1 MIRVEEILSQLKT
14 IRPDRHYTEQSK
26 RLILATT
33 KPSNSYLQGSVLE
46 VFRFSFAT
54 VASAALI
61 VVILGGFHYLET
73 RPLPLK
79 LTGLDP
85 RTLHAE
91 ADELA
96 IDISLAELDYYQ
108 SQNEAV
114 SSALRVTESS
124 DPVYF
129 EKIILNQETE
139 SINLNDPTF
148 TDIDKALSE
157 IIE

>member
-1 MIRVEEILSQLKT
+1 MSRVEEILSQLKS
-14 IRPDRHYTEQSK
+14 IHPDRHYTEQSK
-26 RLILATT
+26 RIILATT
-33 KPSNSYLQGSVLE
+33 KPSDSYLPSSILE
-46 VFRFSFAT
+46 IFRFSFAT

-85 RTLHAE
+85 LTLHAE
-91 ADELA
+91 ADEMA

-108 SQNEAV
+108 NQNEAV
-114 SSALRVTESS
+114 SSALKVTESS
-124 DPVYF
+124 DPIYF
-129 EKIILNQETE
+129 EKIILNQETK
-139 SINLNDPTF
+139 SIDLNDPTF